1 MKENEQWDGADV
13 EKKTY
18 AILMGLTCISAIS
31 VITTAQLL
39 KPEWFEKIPK
49 WEIGPTTLGSLL
61 SNLRRTLSFYEKS
74 LSKFS

>member
-18 AILMGLTCISAIS
+18 AILMGLTCVSTIS

-49 WEIGPTTLGSLL
+49 WDIGPTTLGAFFVL
-61 SNLRRTLSFYEKS
+61 
-74 LSKFS
+74 FSCLKRLIKGFE

>member
-18 AILMGLTCISAIS
+18 AILMGLTCVSTIS

-49 WEIGPTTLGSLL
+49 WDIGPTTLGYFL
-61 SNLRRTLSFYEKS
+61 
-74 LSKFS
+74 